1 MVDRLLE
8 KTAPAVQFEP
18 PPARTKG
25 ERTRT
30 RILDIAYDSIVHKG
44 FAATSIDELV
54 EAAGITKSGFFYHF
68 KDKNDLARQ
77 LLERFLAEDNQ
88 ILDTL
93 TERSRELVDDP
104 LQSFLICL
112 KLYADVMDDM
122 PELHPGCLV
131 ATITYQDQMFDSE
144 VRRMNADS
152 VDRHAQAL
160 RRLARGDRRPPSAAP
175 AGRPRGAR
183 RPGHRRRRRR
193 DHPLARPRRPPPDG
207 PPDAPLPRPGED
219 RSSGPRNPSPAC
231 GERDS
236 GEGSDEAPRWR
247 RELEC
252 LRRHR
257 ARSVTALPC
266 IPPLKGREGSTSDLN
281 RMCPNHSTLV
291 ESPAPPAEES

>member
-8 KTAPAVQFEP
+8 KTAPAVQFEA
-18 PPARTKG
+18 PAGRTKG
-25 ERTRT
+25 ERTRA

-104 LQSFLICL
+104 LQSFLIFL

-131 ATITYQDQMFDSE
+131 ATITYQDQMFDRD
-144 VRRMNADS
+144 VRQMNTDSIVAMRRRFGDWLAEIAARHPPREPVDLDILADHVTVVVEGAIILS
-152 VDRHAQAL
+152 RALGDRHLMGRQM
-160 RRLARGDRRPPSAAP
+160 RLFRDQVKTIF
-175 AGRPRGAR
+175 GA
-183 RPGHRRRRRR
+183 
-193 DHPLARPRRPPPDG
+193 
-207 PPDAPLPRPGED
+207 
-219 RSSGPRNPSPAC
+219 
-231 GERDS
+231 
-236 GEGSDEAPRWR
+236 
-247 RELEC
+247 
-252 LRRHR
+252 
-257 ARSVTALPC
+257 
-266 IPPLKGREGSTSDLN
+266 
-281 RMCPNHSTLV
+281 
-291 ESPAPPAEES
+291 